1 MVQGEDKWIPIE
13 DITSKVVYE
22 KLLDTRRSIRE
33 YTPNPAHKVLCEID
47 PYLTPEERNY
57 WWKLTHRLIS
67 TKKTESKYKRNE
79 QGETVEPTC
88 PVCQEEIE
96 TLEHY
101 NNECRKVKK
110 FRRKLAQHLNTERIT
125 DQEWNLQQTKE
136 KTLQTITIAKAR
148 WIYHCERCKV
158 DHKERRRIN
167 SKVVLERLKR
177 RIELLVPLK
186 QQGEQTPQV
195 QDDREN
201 SGSNIPQNT
210 GARESRTTDR
220 LILT

>member
-1 MVQGEDKWIPIE
+1 MKTPEEGGVGLRDPCMAMDARKIDIIKKLVVKDRAPWMRWAERVINKIAVKWNVEDVLAASPRPREIKRLKDISAIENAIKIWHEIRGERREEKYTTVERGDLVTQRWESGYGMVQGEDKWIPIE

-96 TLEHY
+96 TL
-101 NNECRKVKK
+101 
-110 FRRKLAQHLNTERIT
+110 
-125 DQEWNLQQTKE
+125 
-136 KTLQTITIAKAR
+136 
-148 WIYHCERCKV
+148 
-158 DHKERRRIN
+158 
-167 SKVVLERLKR
+167 
-177 RIELLVPLK
+177 
-186 QQGEQTPQV
+186 
-195 QDDREN
+195 
-201 SGSNIPQNT
+201 
-210 GARESRTTDR
+210 
-220 LILT
+220 